1 MVNEIH
7 WDAASVP
14 SPDRSWVEDEGRK
27 GEEEEWVRVKAAHTA
42 WSTARGDERSI
53 TTARSFSSC
62 CCRCLQS
69 TQTGIDEL
77 RALHLKM

>member
-27 GEEEEWVRVKAAHTA
+27 GEEEEWVQGRQHTLLDPQPEEMKGASPQPAVSPPAAA
-42 WSTARGDERSI
+42 DA
-53 TTARSFSSC
+53 
-62 CCRCLQS
+62 CRAHKL
-69 TQTGIDEL
+69 E
-77 RALHLKM
+77 